1 MKSNPYG
8 RLKILTFSLLAF
20 ILIVNFG
27 SPLAYTSS
35 VSNGTV
41 EYLFKID
48 RNGLTFVD
56 ITYRTS
62 QKEGSMWILVPRF
75 SQWIN
80 RTIRGVVTR
89 WDLRDPYK
97 LAGFKN
103 PFYDAFLFS
112 FRSDNEGF
120 EIKIRYN
127 HSLAAMIIEP
137 NGIFYSP
144 QIGFQKGNRI
154 KMSVVLPRE
163 FVLNRKEAIAFGSR
177 NVYYPS
183 SIDREENIIFFSNIP
198 EEENLLRVEVG
209 FRVENKSFSPVKL
222 HWGIF
227 SFETP
232 PRYREYAWKIL
243 EFYNESYDDLVD
255 LFNVTLESAN
265 VRFFLPSFNSLLEI
279 GGYVP
284 FSPKK
289 LGDIHLN
296 ILYTRTLEGQIE
308 VIALHELVHHFLWR
322 AGISP
327 QGLLWFHEGMAQYVS
342 IEICKEMGYEG
353 AILIE
358 KEMESKVLNVRKRF
372 GDYFGFLQDWTPSHY
387 PRDIGSCYAAAYYVV
402 GELAKQRGGLGYYRR
417 FFRLLKNQKIEE
429 CASLAYY
436 LSIAAGESMARVLN
450 KWGFKIP
457 DLYGYY
463 PLLNEADTLIENVS
477 RIFEPFR
484 SLAIFLYRNAVLN
497 ADQEREN
504 IMLIYLALA
513 ILVARMAPLLTLMTV
528 VALIYCLLLWILKNK
543 GVFMDYSEI
552 TSSTILFNLLRVL
565 ALTSS

>member
-1 MKSNPYG
+1 MKSDSYG
-8 RLKILTFSLLAF
+8 RLRVLTFSLLAS

-27 SPLAYTSS
+27 SPLISSSS

-48 RNGLTFVD
+48 RNGLTLVD
-56 ITYRTS
+56 ITYHTFQR
-62 QKEGSMWILVPRF
+62 EGLMWILVPKF
-75 SQWIN
+75 SQWMN
-80 RTIRGVVTR
+80 RTVKGVVTS
-89 WDLRDPYK
+89 WDLRDPYE

-137 NGIFYSP
+137 DGIFYSP

-154 KMSVVLPRE
+154 KISVVLPKE
-163 FVLNRKEAIAFGSR
+163 FVLNRREAIAFGSR

-183 SIDREENIIFFSNIP
+183 SIDREKNIILFSDIP
-198 EEENLLRVEVG
+198 EEENLLRVEIG
-209 FRVENKSFSPVKL
+209 FRIENKSFSPIKL
-222 HWGIF
+222 RWGIF

-243 EFYNESYDDLVD
+243 EFYNETYDNLVD

-265 VRFFLPSFNSLLEI
+265 VKFFLPSFNSLLEI

-284 FSPKK
+284 FSPRK

-327 QGLLWFHEGMAQYVS
+327 QGLLWFHEGMAQYIS
-342 IEICKEMGYEG
+342 CLLYT
-353 AILIE
+353 
-358 KEMESKVLNVRKRF
+358 S
-372 GDYFGFLQDWTPSHY
+372 PS
-387 PRDIGSCYAAAYYVV
+387 PRD
-402 GELAKQRGGLGYYRR
+402 
-417 FFRLLKNQKIEE
+417 
-429 CASLAYY
+429 
-436 LSIAAGESMARVLN
+436 
-450 KWGFKIP
+450 
-457 DLYGYY
+457 
-463 PLLNEADTLIENVS
+463 
-477 RIFEPFR
+477 
-484 SLAIFLYRNAVLN
+484 
-497 ADQEREN
+497 
-504 IMLIYLALA
+504 
-513 ILVARMAPLLTLMTV
+513 
-528 VALIYCLLLWILKNK
+528 
-543 GVFMDYSEI
+543 
-552 TSSTILFNLLRVL
+552 
-565 ALTSS
+565 